1 MNRVP
6 QAYRSGFS
14 LVELLVA
21 ATLVSLLLL
30 VAIPG
35 YRDQRLQ
42 AVRAIGAA
50 CLLEARQRLESHY
63 ARSGHYPP
71 AGSDLSALGYGADPQ
86 ACDQDGH
93 YRLSL
98 SITEDVPPRYLLTAS
113 AGSSQ
118 AADGDLLLELSPG
131 QADPGQ
137 RLLKRHRRPDGVL
150 QGGWAFQPGN

>member
-1 MNRVP
+1 MKPIRRI
-6 QAYRSGFS
+6 ASRGFS
-14 LVELLVA
+14 LMELLVA
-21 ATLVSLLLL
+21 ATLASLLLL
-30 VAIPG
+30 IAIPR

-42 AVRAIGAA
+42 EVRSIGAA
-50 CLLEARQRLESHY
+50 CLLEAHQRLESHY
-63 ARSGHYPP
+63 ARSGRYPP

-86 ACDQDGH
+86 ACDRDGR
-93 YRLSL
+93 YRLSF
-98 SITEDVPPRYLLTAS
+98 SVTDEVPARYLLTAR
-113 AGSSQ
+113 AVDDQ